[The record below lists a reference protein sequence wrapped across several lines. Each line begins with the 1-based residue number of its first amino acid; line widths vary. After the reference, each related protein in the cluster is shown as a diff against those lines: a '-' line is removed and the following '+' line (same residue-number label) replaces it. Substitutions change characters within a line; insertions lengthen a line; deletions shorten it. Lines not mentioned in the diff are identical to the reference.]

1 MGGGEGDGEAVGLR
15 EVYRDWVREGMQHI
29 RVEICRRGLYRI
41 NKAMQSQV
49 NSFNKKL
56 IKKMLISNASALKG
70 AWKKR
75 TKDPS
80 EAESYDL
87 RYFR

>member
-1 MGGGEGDGEAVGLR
+1 
-15 EVYRDWVREGMQHI
+15 
-29 RVEICRRGLYRI
+29 
-41 NKAMQSQV
+41 
-49 NSFNKKL
+49 
-56 IKKMLISNASALKG
+56 MLISNASALKG

-80 EAESYDL
+80 EAESYDF